1 MDLRQAITE
10 QWQER
15 FPDETRYLEEV
26 AECKNTPDLIYHMM
40 NIDINGHAIIAEKLK
55 MSHRDFAF
63 FLSSYRALDQGSF
76 YEGEDGFAYKEKEFE
91 EDGKSHIEYTFPDG
105 TTALWVRGASK

>member
-15 FPDETRYLEEV
+15 FPEEERYLKQVEEC
-26 AECKNTPDLIYHMM
+26 ETTPQLIYHMM
-40 NIDINGHAIIAEKLK
+40 NIDMEGHAIIAEKLK
-55 MSHRDFAF
+55 MSHRDLAF

-76 YEGEDGFAYKEKEFE
+76 YEGENGFAYKKEEFTK
-91 EDGKSHIEYTFPDG
+91 DGENYVKYTYPDG
-105 TTALWVRGASK
+105 TASLWRKGD